1 MGGHLKPRVA
11 SIERTRRSLR
21 TIGILAN
28 QHCPVLAIA
37 DQDKPEMPRTPDRL
51 DRCAPW
57 MPSSASTPVHPNDM
71 RLADAVQRR
80 LLEVA
85 HRRTLGRGEAL
96 FLKGSSPDALF
107 GVVRGSLRVSVVA
120 SGGREALIALLEPG
134 HWFGEVSLLVGR
146 ERVYDTCA
154 AEATEMAVIA
164 AADFHRL
171 VAEFPDVHMAF
182 TRLVCLRLRQALA
195 WIDDVILMP
204 LPVRLANRLL
214 ALDAQGQGADSG
226 GERRTVHEFL
236 QHRLRIIDAE
246 P

>member
-1 MGGHLKPRVA
+1 
-11 SIERTRRSLR
+11 
-21 TIGILAN
+21 
-28 QHCPVLAIA
+28 
-37 DQDKPEMPRTPDRL
+37 MPRTPDRL

-154 AEATEMAVIA
+154 AEATE
-164 AADFHRL
+164 
-171 VAEFPDVHMAF
+171 
-182 TRLVCLRLRQALA
+182 T
-195 WIDDVILMP
+195 
-204 LPVRLANRLL
+204 LPATSV
-214 ALDAQGQGADSG
+214 
-226 GERRTVHEFL
+226 
-236 QHRLRIIDAE
+236 
-246 P
+246 